1 MIEMLL
7 CSRNLKMNKTRTVTF
22 RLSPE
27 EDRGLQRIV
36 DETGQTVSEIF
47 RDLLAM
53 AYSHL
58 FKCNP
63 PWLRDDDK
71 D

>member
-1 MIEMLL
+1 M
-7 CSRNLKMNKTRTVTF
+7 KTRTVTF

-36 DETGQTVSEIF
+36 DETDQTVSEIF

-58 FKCNP
+58 FGSCS
-63 PWLRDDDK
+63 WLCDDDAK